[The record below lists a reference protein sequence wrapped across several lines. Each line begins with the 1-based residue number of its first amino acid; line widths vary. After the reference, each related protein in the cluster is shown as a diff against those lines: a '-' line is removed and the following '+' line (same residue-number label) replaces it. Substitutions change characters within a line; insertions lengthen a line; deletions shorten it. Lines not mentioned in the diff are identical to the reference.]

1 MNKMMISDI
10 FNSSLIALFKTIIE
24 NSGVTES

>member
-10 FNSSLIALFKTIIE
+10 FNFSLIALFKAIIKD
-24 NSGVTES
+24 SGVTES